1 MPRPPFADVLAPL
14 YGERYR
20 LMERLGA
27 GGMATVHRAHDEW
40 LKRDVAIKV
49 IARGFRQDV
58 VALRRFRRE
67 AELGAPLTHPNIV
80 SVLGAGAEPHDFIV
94 MELVRGHD
102 VRELLRERGRQPL
115 EAVLDVL
122 AQIAAGLEYT
132 HCRGVVHGD
141 VSPGNILIGE
151 EGGTAKL
158 ADFGVARAREDT
170 SADRREHA
178 LGTPGYI
185 APEILAGSAPSP
197 SSDLYS
203 LAAVA
208 YSLLT
213 GRTLARSRDR
223 SATARATLAD
233 LRPAPLAS
241 VQPGLPRTVTGAI
254 QQAMSLDPAARHP
267 SVYEFRG
274 ELAGDELSAAPLQA
288 AA

>member
-1 MPRPPFADVLAPL
+1 MLAPL

-27 GGMATVHRAHDEW
+27 GAMATVHRAHDEW

-58 VALRRFRRE
+58 VALRHFRGE
-67 AELGAPLTHPNIV
+67 AELGAALTHPNIV
-80 SVLGAGAEPHDFIV
+80 SVLGAGAEPHAFIV
-94 MELVRGHD
+94 MELVGGHD
-102 VRELLRERGRQPL
+102 VRELLKESGRQPL

-122 AQIAAGLEYT
+122 AQISDGLEYT
-132 HCRGVVHGD
+132 HDHGVVHGD
-141 VSPGNILIGE
+141 VSPGNILIAE

-158 ADFGVARAREDT
+158 ADFGLARAREDA
-170 SADRREHA
+170 SADRPEHV

-185 APEILAGSAPSP
+185 APEILAGSPPSP

-203 LAAVA
+203 LAAVG

-213 GRTLARSRDR
+213 GRTLARTRDR
-223 SATARATLAD
+223 SGTPRPALAD
-233 LRPAPLAS
+233 VRPAPLAS
-241 VQPGLPRTVTGAI
+241 VQPGLPRALTGAI
-254 QQAMSLDPAARHP
+254 QQAMSVDPAARQA
-267 SVYEFRG
+267 SVSEFRA
-274 ELAGDELSAAPLQA
+274 ELAAGEMAAVPLRA